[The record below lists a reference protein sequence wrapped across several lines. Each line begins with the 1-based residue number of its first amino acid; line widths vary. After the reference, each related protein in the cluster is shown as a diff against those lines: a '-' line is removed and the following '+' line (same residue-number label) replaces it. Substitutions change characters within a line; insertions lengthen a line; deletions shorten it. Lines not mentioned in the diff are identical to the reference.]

1 MRGRTAVRVHE
12 RLKARG
18 TEAAEPGPDSLPH
31 AVHRREQVHVERRV
45 REEMRI
51 GLAAEDPQAAR
62 YRELL
67 VRAIL
72 AGQAETDAG
81 KTEPGRDGEKNEER
95 GPARPRRGGLS
106 SAPRC
111 VQGRDTPALRV
122 LVFVNKSVTTT
133 APSMIWFPI
142 RTFEAPPAS
151 VAAERALP
159 ITTPPVRPSLTQ
171 KVRSALASHPSSVF
185 YSASQHDS
193 GVVSPHRSRRQRPRR
208 LHLLGRSLPRCSG
221 GPASQGEHR
230 ELPEGMPAQ
239 VVMVRTHGLN
249 LIPAIAERG
258 FHDGIGQV
266 HVLEWPPVVMIASFT
281 LRRFQCELSSPT

>member
-1 MRGRTAVRVHE
+1 APGARRGDAHARPQRQGREQGQEYVRGREVRLAHVRIAEGQEQGRHDPHAGAGRQAPEAIRRENAQHASGGPGHGSGEMRGRTAVRVHE

-51 GLAAEDPQAAR
+51 GLAAEDRQAAR

-159 ITTPPVRPSLTQ
+159 I
-171 KVRSALASHPSSVF
+171 
-185 YSASQHDS
+185 
-193 GVVSPHRSRRQRPRR
+193 
-208 LHLLGRSLPRCSG
+208 
-221 GPASQGEHR
+221 
-230 ELPEGMPAQ
+230 
-239 VVMVRTHGLN
+239 
-249 LIPAIAERG
+249 
-258 FHDGIGQV
+258 
-266 HVLEWPPVVMIASFT
+266 
-281 LRRFQCELSSPT
+281 